1 MSYWIPFREKEEK
14 EKVKPVMLTLETAW
28 RFMEMAED
36 LAKSNPAPKG
46 AGRPIGFFCGFE
58 NPGEIRHF
66 LPLDPPGTIRMK
78 RKDVPEIIPSEKA
91 FSEETLHFLLKAE
104 APCAMPNE
112 FSFPVG
118 AHYPPPGTFS
128 VTGELYPSGP
138 CVSVRSAVPGSSRG
152 KYRVKGARKNPREF
166 FFVRGK

>member
-1 MSYWIPFREKEEK
+1 MSCWIPFREKEEK
-14 EKVKPVMLTLETAW
+14 DKVKPVMLTLETAW
-28 RFMEMAED
+28 RFLEMAEE
-36 LAKSNPAPKG
+36 LAKSSPAPKG
-46 AGRPIGFFCGFE
+46 AGSSIGFFCGFE
-58 NPGEIRHF
+58 SPEEVRRF

-91 FSEETLHFLLKAE
+91 FSEEKLLFLVKTE
-104 APCAMPNE
+104 APCTQPEE
-112 FSFPVG
+112 FSFPQ
-118 AHYPPPGTFS
+118 ATAFPPPGAFT

-138 CVSVRSAVPGSSRG
+138 CVSVLAAVPGSSCG